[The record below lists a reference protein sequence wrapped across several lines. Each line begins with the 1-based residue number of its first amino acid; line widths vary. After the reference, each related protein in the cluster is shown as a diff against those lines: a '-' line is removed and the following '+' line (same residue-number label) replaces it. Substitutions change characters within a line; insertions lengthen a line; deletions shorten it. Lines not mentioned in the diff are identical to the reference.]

1 LPTLLRLA
9 DVLGVPPAQ
18 FVDVDDGPV
27 TLNELD
33 ARVGELAA
41 RVEALA
47 QSLRSLERKLDE
59 PPVRNAAQS

>member
-18 FVDVDDGPV
+18 FVEADDGSV